1 MCERARDAQ
10 CRIYD
15 ARSQTNLVISKPL
28 LLGILKN
35 KFYFLF
41 SLEHGCYEVNYCN
54 LMKDIIGSKYI
65 NSVSFWDTFPIF
77 GLVDFF
83 SGSAY

>member
-1 MCERARDAQ
+1 MPDN
-10 CRIYD
+10 
-15 ARSQTNLVISKPL
+15 RSQTNLVISKPL

-54 LMKDIIGSKYI
+54 LMKDIIGSKYV
-65 NSVSFWDTFPIF
+65 NSVSFLMIPFLMF

-83 SGSAY
+83 SGSSY